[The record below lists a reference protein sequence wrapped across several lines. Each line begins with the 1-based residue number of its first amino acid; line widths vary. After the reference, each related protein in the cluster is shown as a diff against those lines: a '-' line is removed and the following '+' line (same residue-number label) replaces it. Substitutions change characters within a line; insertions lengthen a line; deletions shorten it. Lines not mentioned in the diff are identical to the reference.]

1 MTTNVEELQLM
12 AIRDA
17 AEVLG
22 ISENTLRQWI
32 CYGRFPYVK
41 VGRRT
46 MVAVQD
52 LANFVEQNHVGA
64 TLNKD

>member
-17 AEVLG
+17 SEVLG

-32 CYGRFPYVK
+32 CYGRFPHVK

-46 MVAVQD
+46 MVAVKD
-52 LANFVEQNHVGA
+52 LAKFIEENHVES
-64 TLNKD
+64 KD